1 MSIRPD
7 HSLYDENSAKVAG
20 RKVKAIFFDID
31 GTLVPIGQKEMS
43 SEVYSVLEDLQR
55 RGIKLF
61 ISSGRGRSF
70 IKNIRNFP
78 FDGFITMNGAL
89 LTVGEEV
96 VFKCSIGKDYAK
108 EIARTCQEN
117 TLPCVAFLSD
127 RVGINLQSDRTAF
140 VNHLINVGPFPL
152 VDIEE
157 TVSANDIY
165 QFTLYLSEEEVN
177 SYFGDG
183 FPGTSWPRW
192 HPAIVDVTPEGI
204 SKGTTLEAAAR
215 HLGIGIEQTMAFGD
229 AGNDI
234 SMIKSAG
241 IGIAMG
247 NSTKEVKDAADY
259 VTLNDTDGGIAA
271 ALSYFGLI

>member
-7 HSLYDENSAKVAG
+7 HSFYDENTAKVAG

-43 SEVYSVLEDLQR
+43 CEVYSVLEELQR

-89 LTVGEEV
+89 LTVGDEV
-96 VFKCSIGKDYAK
+96 VFKRSIGKEHAK
-108 EIARTCQEN
+108 KIARICQEN
-117 TLPCVAFLSD
+117 ALPCVAFLSD

-152 VDIEE
+152 VDIEQ

-165 QFTLYLSEEEVN
+165 QFTLYLSEDEVK
-177 SYFGDG
+177 SYFGEG
-183 FPGTSWPRW
+183 LAGTSWPRW

-247 NSTKEVKDAADY
+247 NSTREVKDAADY
-259 VTLNDTDGGIAA
+259 VTLDDTDGGIAA
-271 ALSYFGLI
+271 ALSYFGLM

>member
-7 HSLYDENSAKVAG
+7 HSFYDENTAKVAG

-43 SEVYSVLEDLQR
+43 CEVYSVLEELQR

-89 LTVGEEV
+89 LTVGDEV
-96 VFKCSIGKDYAK
+96 VFKRSIGKEHAK
-108 EIARTCQEN
+108 KIARICQEN
-117 TLPCVAFLSD
+117 ALPCVAFLSD

-152 VDIEE
+152 VDIEQ

-165 QFTLYLSEEEVN
+165 QFTLYLSEEEVK
-177 SYFGDG
+177 SYFGEG
-183 FPGTSWPRW
+183 LAGTSWPRW

-247 NSTKEVKDAADY
+247 NSTREVKDAADY
-259 VTLNDTDGGIAA
+259 VTLDDTDGGIAA
-271 ALSYFGLI
+271 ALSYFGLM